1 MPIKREP
8 QRAGPPRPGGAGTR
22 LGAGAV
28 DSALRW
34 LPRRLRAWRSASLDD
49 APAPEPG
56 LLQDLQNLFGPLL
69 TMAVIIGLVSA
80 VWHRVNVVYLP
91 VVLVLAVAFSA
102 YVGGFKQGFI
112 SAGLAWV
119 YLSFYLFAEHWS
131 GTARLQNWLVWTA
144 VLPAVVALT
153 SFLHRRAREQTFKPW
168 QGNVDPFRLASETFP
183 GLAVVLLDREGRV
196 TSWNSGAQEV
206 FGRSAADMAG
216 QKLTACFT
224 TLAALGGAP
233 EAQLKIAAEEG
244 RFVGELDCQRQDGTT
259 FRGRLVAVALR
270 DEQGRLAGY
279 TASVQDRSEHQQTAS
294 VLLRRAHQQMAVAAL
309 SQTALATTEQ
319 GILLDHAVMFV
330 TQTCAADFCAIFELQ
345 PDGQT
350 LRMRAGA
357 GWKPPAVDAAPL
369 LASPGSMMDYAL
381 HSAEPVIVKDLAA
394 ITRFVVPDFLKE
406 HGVVSGITVA
416 IPRQGGPPW
425 GLLSVHSRTPCEFTE
440 DELGFLFA
448 VASVLANAQARST
461 MEAQLRQ
468 SQKMEAI
475 GQLASGVAHDFNN
488 LLTIM
493 QGYAERL
500 LAKAPR
506 DDQREAVEQILN
518 SSEHAASLTR
528 QLLAFSR
535 KQDLQPRRLDL
546 RETVVRMSR
555 MIERLIGETIALTV
569 KRPDSLPAVSADEG
583 MIEQILLNLAV
594 NARDAMPGGGK
605 LTVSTSAEAVTPDHA
620 QSQPGARPGA
630 FVCVKVADTGC
641 GMDKATLARIFEP
654 FFTTKGPG
662 KGTGLG
668 LATVF
673 GIVEQHQGWIEV
685 ESEVGRGTTFSV
697 LLPAVAGPVAAAP
710 AEAAAPEPWRGG
722 SETILLVEDEA
733 LLRELA
739 AAILKD
745 LGYTVLEAGT
755 GLDAVVLWKQ
765 HHDQIHLLVTDMVMP
780 GGLSGRELA
789 QHLRKQKPDLKIIF
803 STGYSAETAALDLAT
818 GPSTSFLQ
826 KPYRPPQ
833 LARAV
838 RQCLDA

>member
-1 MPIKREP
+1 M
-8 QRAGPPRPGGAGTR
+8 
-22 LGAGAV
+22 
-28 DSALRW
+28 
-34 LPRRLRAWRSASLDD
+34 
-49 APAPEPG
+49 
-56 LLQDLQNLFGPLL
+56 
-69 TMAVIIGLVSA
+69 
-80 VWHRVNVVYLP
+80 
-91 VVLVLAVAFSA
+91 
-102 YVGGFKQGFI
+102 
-112 SAGLAWV
+112 
-119 YLSFYLFAEHWS
+119 
-131 GTARLQNWLVWTA
+131 
-144 VLPAVVALT
+144 
-153 SFLHRRAREQTFKPW
+153 
-168 QGNVDPFRLASETFP
+168 
-183 GLAVVLLDREGRV
+183 
-196 TSWNSGAQEV
+196 
-206 FGRSAADMAG
+206 
-216 QKLTACFT
+216 
-224 TLAALGGAP
+224 
-233 EAQLKIAAEEG
+233 
-244 RFVGELDCQRQDGTT
+244 
-259 FRGRLVAVALR
+259 
-270 DEQGRLAGY
+270 
-279 TASVQDRSEHQQTAS
+279 
-294 VLLRRAHQQMAVAAL
+294 
-309 SQTALATTEQ
+309 
-319 GILLDHAVMFV
+319 
-330 TQTCAADFCAIFELQ
+330 
-345 PDGQT
+345 
-350 LRMRAGA
+350 
-357 GWKPPAVDAAPL
+357 
-369 LASPGSMMDYAL
+369 
-381 HSAEPVIVKDLAA
+381 
-394 ITRFVVPDFLKE
+394 
-406 HGVVSGITVA
+406 
-416 IPRQGGPPW
+416 
-425 GLLSVHSRTPCEFTE
+425 
-440 DELGFLFA
+440 
-448 VASVLANAQARST
+448 
-461 MEAQLRQ
+461 
-468 SQKMEAI
+468 
-475 GQLASGVAHDFNN
+475 AHDFNN